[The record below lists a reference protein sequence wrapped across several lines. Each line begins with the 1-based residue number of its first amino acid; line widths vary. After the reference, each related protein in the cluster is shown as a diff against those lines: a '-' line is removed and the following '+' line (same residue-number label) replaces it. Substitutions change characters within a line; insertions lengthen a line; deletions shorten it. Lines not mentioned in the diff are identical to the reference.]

1 MLQKS
6 EKLAIC
12 DPVWSR
18 LRAEAEAIVEREPAL
33 ASFVETTVLAHARF
47 ETALA
52 VRLAQK
58 LGGADMN
65 AMAIRQIM
73 DQAHSA
79 SGEMAEAAR
88 ADIVA
93 VYDRDPACSRYI
105 EPFLFFKGF
114 LALQSYR
121 IGHWLW
127 SNGRKDLALFLQ
139 NRISEQFQVDIHP
152 AAKIGRGIMMDH
164 ATGIVIGETAVVED
178 GVSMLHGV
186 TLGGTGKEQGDRHP
200 KIRRGV
206 LIAAGA
212 KVLGNIEVGRCAKI
226 AAGSVVLHAVPPCAT
241 VAGVPARIVS
251 ITEGCAPA
259 SEMDQTFDEGATL

>member
-6 EKLAIC
+6 EKLAVC
-12 DPVWSR
+12 DPVWSA
-18 LRAEAEAIVEREPAL
+18 LRTDAQIIAEREPAL
-33 ASFVETTVLAHARF
+33 ASLVQTTVLAHERL
-47 ETALA
+47 ESALA

-58 LGGADMN
+58 LGNGDMN

-73 DQAHSA
+73 EEAHTA
-79 SGEMAEAAR
+79 SGEMGEAAR

-93 VYDRDPACSRYI
+93 VYERDPACSRYI

-127 SNGRKDLALFLQ
+127 ANGRKDLALFLQ

-164 ATGIVIGETAVVED
+164 ATGIVIGETAMVED

-186 TLGGTGKEQGDRHP
+186 TLGGTGKATEDRHP
-200 KIRRGV
+200 KIGRDV
-206 LIAAGA
+206 LIGAGA
-212 KVLGNIEVGRCAKI
+212 KVLGNIRIGHCAKI
-226 AAGSVVLHAVPPCAT
+226 AAGSVVLHPVPPCAT
-241 VAGVPARIVS
+241 VAGVPAKIVS
-251 ITEGCAPA
+251 ITEGCKPA
-259 SEMDQTFDEGATL
+259 VEMDQTIEGENI